1 LRRLGQSQGLF
12 EWQVRKNVTEE
23 KRGRKYYAYLYD
35 KGSRLRGSLGTRS
48 RDVALR
54 LIHKLETAI
63 AEGQDSAL
71 WHELQSLLPFR
82 TYKSFSDY
90 AGVKPK
96 QLPTWEDLAVGFSV
110 FREQRVKLGKL
121 AQSTSDRYEVTIR
134 EFGEFLAAE
143 KTTLLQDINKPLV
156 ERFKVWRVDRINKK
170 KHSRGAT
177 GLVLDA
183 AILHCVFSFAVENE
197 MVMKNPVRM
206 EGRPGENPQNG
217 AEPFTA
223 GELSKL
229 REKAG
234 LDLLAFL
241 LLRWTGLRG
250 VDAVK
255 LTWSEVHLDRKEIER
270 VTQKRKKRV
279 ILPIHTELL
288 FALETE
294 HEKVKPEPSAHV
306 LLNPATGTQ
315 MTRPRLYQRM
325 LALGK
330 RAGVNGAHPHRFRD
344 TLAVDMLSRGAS
356 PYDVAKML
364 ADTIDTVERHYTPF
378 VKELRDRVRNILET
392 GTGIEE
398 AAKMPSEARQN
409 ARRKPN

>member
-1 LRRLGQSQGLF
+1 MITIER
-12 EWQVRKNVTEE
+12 
-23 KRGRKYYAYLYD
+23 RGRKYYVYLYE
-35 KGSRLRGSLGTRS
+35 KGIRVRGSLGTRN
-48 RDVALR
+48 RDAALR
-54 LIHKLETAI
+54 LTHKIETAI

-71 WHELQSLLPFR
+71 WLELQTRLPFR
-82 TYKSFSDY
+82 TYKNFSDY

-96 QLPTWEDLAVGFSV
+96 QLPTWEDLKAGFAV

-121 AQSTSDRYEVTIR
+121 AQSTSDRYDCTIR
-134 EFGEFLAAE
+134 EFSEFLAAE
-143 KTTLLQDINKPLV
+143 KITLLQDISKPLV
-156 ERFKVWRVDRINKK
+156 ERFKVWRVERINKR

-197 MVMKNPVRM
+197 MVLKNPVRM
-206 EGRPGENPQNG
+206 EGRPGENPANG
-217 AEPFTA
+217 AEPFTVAERSNMREYA
-223 GELSKL
+223 GP
-229 REKAG
+229 
-234 LDLLAFL
+234 DLLMLL
-241 LLRWTGLRG
+241 LLRWTGFRG

-255 LTWSEVHLDRKEIER
+255 LTWAEVDFDQKEIER

-288 FALETE
+288 FALEAE
-294 HEKVKPEPSAHV
+294 HERLKPEPSARV
-306 LLNPATGTQ
+306 LLNPATGKP
-315 MTRPRLYQRM
+315 MTRPRLYSRM

-330 RAGVNGAHPHRFRD
+330 RAGVAGAHPHRFRD

-364 ADTIDTVERHYTPF
+364 GDTIETVEKHYTPF

-398 AAKMPSEARQN
+398 VARMPLVAGKDTHG
-409 ARRKPN
+409 KPN

>member
-1 LRRLGQSQGLF
+1 MI
-12 EWQVRKNVTEE
+12 TAE
-23 KRGRKYYAYLYD
+23 KRGRKYFAYFYE
-35 KGSRLRGSLGTRS
+35 KGCRLRGSLGTRS

-54 LIHKLETAI
+54 LIHRIETAL
-63 AEGQDSAL
+63 AEGPESSVWQ
-71 WHELQSLLPFR
+71 ELQTLLPKR
-82 TYKSFSDY
+82 TYRSFADH

-96 QLPTWEDLAVGFSV
+96 QLPTWDDLKTCFSV
-110 FREQRVKLGKL
+110 FREQRVRLRKL
-121 AQSTSDRYEVTIR
+121 AQSTSYRYEVAIR

-143 KTTLLQDINKPLV
+143 KITLLREITKPVV
-156 ERFKVWRVDRINKK
+156 ERFKVWRVERINKK
-170 KHSRGAT
+170 KNSRGAT

-183 AILHCVFSFAVENE
+183 AILHRVFTFAVESE
-197 MVMKNPVRM
+197 MVLKNPVRM
-206 EGRPGENPQNG
+206 EGRPGENPKNG

-223 GELSKL
+223 AQLSKM
-229 REKAG
+229 REQTG
-234 LDLLAFL
+234 RDLLMFL

-255 LTWSEVHLDRKEIER
+255 LTWSEVHLDQKEIER
-270 VTQKRKKRV
+270 VTQKCKKRV
-279 ILPIHTELL
+279 ILPMHSELL
-288 FALETE
+288 FALEAE
-294 HEKVKPEPSAHV
+294 CEKLKPEPTAPV

-315 MTRPRLYQRM
+315 MTRQRLYQKM

-330 RAGVNGAHPHRFRD
+330 RAGVAGANPHRFRD

-364 ADTIDTVERHYTPF
+364 GDTIDTVEKHYTPF

-398 AAKMPSEARQN
+398 MAKMAVEAREN
-409 ARRKPN
+409 ANRKPN

>member
-1 LRRLGQSQGLF
+1 MI
-12 EWQVRKNVTEE
+12 TEE
-23 KRGRKYYAYLYD
+23 KRGRKYYAYLYEN
-35 KGSRLRGSLGTRS
+35 GTRVRGSLGTRS

-63 AEGQDSAL
+63 AEGQDSSL
-71 WHELQSLLPFR
+71 WSELQTLLPFR
-82 TYKSFSDY
+82 TYRSFSNY

-96 QLPTWEDLAVGFSV
+96 RLPTWEDLKTGFSV

-121 AQSTSDRYEVTIR
+121 AQSTSDRYELTIR
-134 EFGEFLAAE
+134 EFGDFLAAE
-143 KTTLLQDINKPLV
+143 NITLLQDISRPLV
-156 ERFKVWRVDRINKK
+156 ERFKVWRVERINKK

-177 GLVLDA
+177 GLVLDV
-183 AILHCVFSFAVENE
+183 AILHRVFSFAVENE
-197 MVMKNPVRM
+197 MVLKNPVRM
-206 EGRPGENPQNG
+206 EGRPGENPKNG

-223 GELSKL
+223 SQLSKM
-229 REKAG
+229 REHAG
-234 LDLLAFL
+234 PDLLMFL

-255 LTWSEVHLDRKEIER
+255 LTWAEVHLDRKEIER

-279 ILPIHTELL
+279 ILPMHTELL
-288 FALETE
+288 FALEAE
-294 HEKVKPEPSAHV
+294 HETLRPQPTDRV
-306 LLNPATGTQ
+306 LLNPATGTA
-315 MTRPRLYQRM
+315 MTRPRLYSRM

-330 RAGVNGAHPHRFRD
+330 RAGVAGAHPHRFRD

-364 ADTIDTVERHYTPF
+364 GDTIDTVERHYTPF
-378 VKELRDRVRNILET
+378 VKELRERVRNILET

-398 AAKMPSEARQN
+398 AAKMPPEPRPN
-409 ARRKPN
+409 MHRKPVSAKN